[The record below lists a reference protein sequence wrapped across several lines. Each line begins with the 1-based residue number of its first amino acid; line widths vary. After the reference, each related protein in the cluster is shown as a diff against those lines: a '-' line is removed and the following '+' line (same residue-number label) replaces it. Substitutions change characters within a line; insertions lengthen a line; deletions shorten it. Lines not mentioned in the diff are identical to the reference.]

1 MNAVC
6 SVQPQASILGVV
18 RSGRVR
24 TSSSQKLMPAILP
37 KLLKDDHTNVPS
49 KQLTHIGSTAVMITS
64 HEVGSAR
71 AEVRVQ
77 PSKRSSVMYAPP
89 RRIPSCASKRVPLL
103 HPNARV
109 SVSTT
114 GPRPE
119 PVRNL
124 MFLVRT
130 LQFLSCYSSSLLQK
144 PQS

>member
-6 SVQPQASILGVV
+6 SVQPQASVLGVV

-24 TSSSQKLMPAILP
+24 TSSSQKLMPVILP
-37 KLLKDDHTNVPS
+37 KLLKVDHTNVPS
-49 KQLTHIGSTAVMITS
+49 KQLTHIGSTAVIITS

-71 AEVRVQ
+71 AEVRAQ

-103 HPNARV
+103 HPTARV
-109 SVSTT
+109 TVSTT

-124 MFLVRT
+124 MFLVLTPR
-130 LQFLSCYSSSLLQK
+130 FLWCFRVPCFKK